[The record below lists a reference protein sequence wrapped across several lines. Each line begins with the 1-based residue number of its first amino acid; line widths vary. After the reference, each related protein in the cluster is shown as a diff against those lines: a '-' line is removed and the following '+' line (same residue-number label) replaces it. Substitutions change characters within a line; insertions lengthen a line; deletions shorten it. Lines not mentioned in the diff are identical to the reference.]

1 MCLSLKGKRGWD
13 LAELNYFTEHMSA
26 CFSIKA
32 HDSFFIMTAEMK
44 KYISSRLASFFF
56 CYPGKNSPGVHS
68 LHIWGLE
75 LNPLMM
81 HFAGWKIIKTP
92 SWPFAAAY
100 FARWRLQAMTHCRVQ
115 RSRCSNRSGCSINQD
130 THNAEHAW
138 IPERQKWDVD
148 AKVWSCESVWACQ
161 ANSLLSLLH
170 RA

>member
-1 MCLSLKGKRGWD
+1 MGLGFGRTELFHRTCLHALVLK
-13 LAELNYFTEHMSA
+13 Y
-26 CFSIKA
+26 
-32 HDSFFIMTAEMK
+32 MTAF
-44 KYISSRLASFFF
+44 SSWQPRWKNIFPQDWLLFSFAILE
-56 CYPGKNSPGVHS
+56 KNSPGVHS